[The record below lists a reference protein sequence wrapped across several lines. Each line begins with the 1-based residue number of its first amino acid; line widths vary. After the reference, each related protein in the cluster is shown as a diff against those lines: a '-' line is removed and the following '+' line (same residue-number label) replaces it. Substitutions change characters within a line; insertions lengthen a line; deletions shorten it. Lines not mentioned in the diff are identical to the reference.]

1 MKLHETVAM
10 IIIMTLLPLIFLVP
24 AVIFEFLERKQQ
36 KMFQFLLEF
45 RPKKFII
52 PVNSISEE
60 QFKSEKQFNRNVNR
74 SREEIRA
81 IFSARNCPSS
91 RELRKHMSLL
101 CTSPTQQSSSC
112 TTRKDDA
119 REIRKYQRNV
129 NTDIES
135 SSAIQ
140 SSSMNSEASTPK
152 KSSIT
157 NDKFETSRSR
167 RGTNLKEPMHL
178 KRSSSLSATTRSFTR
193 SLSEK
198 S

>member
-1 MKLHETVAM
+1 MKLYETVAM
-10 IIIMTLLPLIFLVP
+10 IILMTLLPLIFLVP
-24 AVIFEFLERKQQ
+24 AIIFEFLERKQQ

-60 QFKSEKQFNRNVNR
+60 QFQCQKQFNCNANR

-91 RELRKHMSLL
+91 RELLSLL

-112 TTRKDDA
+112 TTRKDDT
-119 REIRKYQRNV
+119 EGIRKYQRNV

-135 SSAIQ
+135 SSTIQ
-140 SSSMNSEASTPK
+140 SSNMNSKTSIPK
-152 KSSIT
+152 KSTIT
-157 NDKFETSRSR
+157 NDKFITSRSR
-167 RGTNLKEPMHL
+167 RGTNMHV
-178 KRSSSLSATTRSFTR
+178 KRPSSVSATTRSFTR